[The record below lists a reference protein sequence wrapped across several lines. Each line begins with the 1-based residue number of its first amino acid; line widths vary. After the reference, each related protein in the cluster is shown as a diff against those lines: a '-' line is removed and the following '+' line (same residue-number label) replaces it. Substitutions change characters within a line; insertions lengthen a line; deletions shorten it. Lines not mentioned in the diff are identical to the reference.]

1 MTVTKLI
8 LLMMAVAVVVIVL
21 RALGGRSGRR

>member
-8 LLMMAVAVVVIVL
+8 LLLMAIAMVVIVF
-21 RALGGRSGRR
+21 RALRRR